1 MENEAANVN
10 NPVPVPVAAPAAPLT
25 PAPVLASIDD
35 FKKFKFIVAQ
45 IKEVVVHPNADKL
58 FVMKVDTGTEVRQ
71 LVAGIK
77 RSYTPEQLVGRRV
90 IMIANLEPA
99 LIRGVASQGMLLAA
113 SDDQGVSILAPDRDV
128 ALGSTVK

>member
-1 MENEAANVN
+1 MTNEVNGEN
-10 NPVPVPVAAPAAPLT
+10 NPVPAPVPVQAVAPT
-25 PAPVLASIDD
+25 PVLASIDD

-45 IKEVVVHPNADKL
+45 IKEVTVHPNADKL
-58 FVMKVDTGTEVRQ
+58 YVMKVDTGTEVRQ

-90 IMIANLEPA
+90 VMIANLEPA
-99 LIRGVASQGMLLAA
+99 LIRGVTSQGMVLAA
-113 SDDQGVSILAPDRDV
+113 SDDQGVSVLEPDRDV